1 MYIPIIGDLI
11 GLGKTYIEGKQKK
24 SQAKAEAEAKVMIKA
39 AESHSD
45 WESIMAKAS
54 ESSWKDEFLVI
65 VLFIPAIACFFPG
78 GSETVAEGFAALSTM
93 PDYYQNFLYIAV
105 LASFGLKAGKGI
117 TSQFKGKG
125 NKN

>member
-1 MYIPIIGDLI
+1 MNIPIISGIIDI
-11 GLGKTYIEGKQKK
+11 GKTWLEGKNKK
-24 SQAKAEAEAKVMIKA
+24 MAAKADAEAKVMVKA
-39 AESHSD
+39 AESHAD
-45 WESIMAKAS
+45 WENIMAKAS

-78 GSETVAEGFAALSTM
+78 GPEVVAEGFSALATM

-117 TSQFKGKG
+117 TDRL
-125 NKN
+125 NKK